1 MGNENR
7 IAEPMEEANQNGAV
21 FLPGVEII
29 FHIDDAY
36 NELLRAMKTILRNVI
51 AGMDDDKITVSHPR
65 NTDYADF
72 EGEGFMMCVNED
84 LSNSSNDLGR
94 CYNSEYGFS
103 RHERL
108 KRIFTE
114 IHQTLES
121 IGESRSETGM
131 LDEPDDCDDDT
142 INNFQN
148 TQSNCFDS
156 HTAYQELVEIIY
168 PIIEILG
175 KAVKK
180 VYFFKEGTDYLTLA
194 HGEFIL
200 QRAKEI
206 LCDKKLK
213 KTDSNIKNQ
222 LDNKIYLF
230 DHEKVISFLRA
241 ISEML
246 NYEKPLQLC
255 SLF

>member
-65 NTDYADF
+65 KTDYADF
-72 EGEGFMMCVNED
+72 EGEGFIMSVNED
-84 LSNSSNDLGR
+84 LSTLSNELGR
-94 CYNSEYGFS
+94 CYNSEYGFT

-108 KRIFTE
+108 RRVFIK
-114 IHQTLES
+114 IHQALES
-121 IGESRSETGM
+121 LGESRSDNGF
-131 LDEPDDCDDDT
+131 LDDDDDSDDDT
-142 INNFQN
+142 INNTQEI
-148 TQSNCFDS
+148 QSNCFDA
-156 HTAYQELVEIIY
+156 HTAYQELVEAIY

-180 VYFFKEGTDYLTLA
+180 IYFFKEGTDYLTLA

-200 QRAKEI
+200 QRAKEV
-206 LCDKKLK
+206 LCNKELK
-213 KTDSNIKNQ
+213 KSDSNIKNQ
-222 LDNKIYLF
+222 LG
-230 DHEKVISFLRA
+230 S
-241 ISEML
+241 
-246 NYEKPLQLC
+246 
-255 SLF
+255 